1 MPCRQERCTLMNTI
15 AQDIRFA
22 VRTLWKAP
30 TFTAVAILA
39 LALGIGANSA
49 IFTVVNAVVL
59 RPLPFPDAQRLC
71 VIYTSRP
78 GGLSRYGSVTA
89 AHFLGFREQH
99 TRLED
104 AAAIRRGSTTLTRRG

>member
-39 LALGIGANSA
+39 LALGIGADSA
-49 IFTVVNAVVL
+49 IFTVVNAVLL
-59 RPLPFPDAQRLC
+59 RPLPFPDSHRLC

-78 GGLSRYGSVTA
+78 VGLSRYASADTPPLLA
-89 AHFLGFREQH
+89 FLIQH
-99 TRLED
+99 ARL
-104 AAAIRRGSTTLTRRG
+104 

>member
-78 GGLSRYGSVTA
+78 GGLSPYGSLTDA
-89 AHFLGFREQH
+89 AFLEVRKAN
-99 TRLED
+99 TRLGHV
-104 AAAIRRGSTTLTRRG
+104 AALGAGAP